1 MPPRPKC
8 IYALIYVSNGLV
20 LIHDSVVLK
29 ELNEHRFH
37 LVPRR
42 FVRYFDI
49 RSGLYDR
56 GPHPKLIFVILEPS
70 RNIA

>member
-1 MPPRPKC
+1 LAEEVVTPPRPKC
-8 IYALIYVSNGLV
+8 IYALIDVSNGLV
-20 LIHDSVVLK
+20 LIHDSVVLE

-42 FVRYFDI
+42 FVGY
-49 RSGLYDR
+49 Y
-56 GPHPKLIFVILEPS
+56 PKLIFVILEPS